1 MIRKTLLAALVLLA
15 GCSNEQPKDAGKPD
29 GYALTMAVTAA
40 EGGSLQRVS
49 LPPAAIIALQRL
61 DAGDVRIF
69 DADGKVVSLA
79 RQPVETF
86 EQSKATPVKAYPIS
100 GAEAAPGAS
109 AVSIKVNAGNEIN
122 VSAQRTGTQGS
133 EGPAALLFDTRE
145 LADPATAIQLDA
157 ELPPGLPV
165 EVTLEASS
173 DLKTWEALG
182 SKVLFRGEAGKAV
195 LGSSR
200 IAIGGTMLKDRYL
213 RASWPAAPGVTIR
226 GGSVVTAKIAPLAAV
241 TVPAE
246 GAALVSDH
254 DARFALPIGYPP
266 RAIRVTGAK
275 SGGLV
280 PVQLYGRTN
289 PERPWTALAAGTL
302 RDGKAADIDLTGF
315 GFGEY
320 RLGAD
325 TRSAGFSAAPRI
337 ELLFEP
343 VVLIAAFNGKPPYTL
358 AVGNKAAPLAYFGP
372 GELLGD
378 TPVTAKLP
386 EAQVTA
392 PAGTPL
398 VKLAPTTD
406 GGPFSPKKLALWA
419 ALLAAVGV
427 LAFAALQLARNTDP
441 SQAGE

>member
-15 GCSNEQPKDAGKPD
+15 GCSSEQPKDTGKPD
-29 GYALTMAVTAA
+29 GYALTMAVTAT

-49 LPPAAIIALQRL
+49 LPPAAIVALQRL

-79 RQPVETF
+79 RQPAETF
-86 EQSKATPVKAYPIS
+86 EQSRATSLKAYPIS
-100 GAEAAPGAS
+100 GAAAAPGAS
-109 AVSIKVNAGNEIN
+109 AISVKVEMDTNLV
-122 VSAQRTGTQGS
+122 VSAQRPGAQQ
-133 EGPAALLFDTRE
+133 GPAALLFDTRG

-200 IAIGGTMLKDRYL
+200 IAIGGAMLKDRYL
-213 RASWPAAPGVTIR
+213 RASWPAASGVTIR

-358 AVGNKAAPLAYFGP
+358 AVGSKAAPLAYFGP

-386 EAQVTA
+386 EAQVTT